1 MSTITQEQQEAIAAY
16 LKDRHI
22 PVGLGTKEVACSIAA
37 INLVLTGKLTD
48 AIPGCMSAVVG
59 RWVLRIQDAM
69 PDAMRNSTDW
79 RSLLPLAAGTGHE
92 LESERL
98 SIILDWMWG
107 TVLPQLQPVADAHGY
122 GDKWGTMVTER
133 TANVAF
139 AAYVVASAANA
150 AYLAYAPDA
159 AADAAVDAAYL
170 AYAAAKAAKA
180 ADAAAKAA
188 DAAAN
193 AAYAAKA
200 AYAANA
206 AYAAGYVTC
215 AADAAAATAAVAAD
229 AASATFWVAVD
240 PPALLQ
246 RLIEAR

>member
-22 PVGLGTKEVACSIAA
+22 PVGLGTKEAACSIAA
-37 INLVLTGKLTD
+37 INLVLTRKLTD
-48 AIPGCMSAVVG
+48 TIPECMSAVVG

-79 RSLLPLAAGTGHE
+79 RSLLPLAAGTGRE

-98 SIILDWMWG
+98 NIILDWMWG

-122 GDKWGTMVTER
+122 GDKWGTMVTDR
-133 TANVAF
+133 TANVAYLAY
-139 AAYVVASAANA
+139 AAAKATDA
-150 AYLAYAPDA
+150 AYLAYAA
-159 AADAAVDAAYL
+159 TADAATADAAYL
-170 AYAAAKAAKA
+170 AYAAAK
-180 ADAAAKAA
+180 AAKAA

-215 AADAAAATAAVAAD
+215 ASDAAAATAAVAAD
-229 AASATFWVAVD
+229 VASATFWVAVD